1 MSWNHGLYIN
11 LSEKLFKNKRY
22 INQIKAI
29 RDMVLESLI
38 NPITAERKPWEMFF
52 IGFVYSSIAILLSF
66 WIFHE
71 HASLVMVFL
80 TTMAC
85 VPLIY
90 NVIKLEEKKDVV
102 VSEENTLLREHAK
115 VISFLLFLFLGF
127 TLSFSLWYTFLPI
140 DLVQSTFS
148 VQTQTITNINSRAI
162 GSFFQNFGILT
173 AIFFNNIRVLIFCIL
188 FAFIYGVGAIFI
200 LTWNA
205 SVIGTAIGNF
215 IRSEISVYAAAFGSV
230 GVAKYFHIFS
240 LGLLRYAIHGIPE
253 IGAYFIGGL
262 AGSIISIAIIRH
274 DIGTKKYEKVLFD
287 SSNLIIIAVIILFLA
302 ALLEV
307 YVTPLLF

>member
-1 MSWNHGLYIN
+1 
-11 LSEKLFKNKRY
+11 
-22 INQIKAI
+22 
-29 RDMVLESLI
+29 MVLETII

-52 IGFVYSSIAILLSF
+52 IGLVYSSIAILLSF

-102 VSEENTLLREHAK
+102 ISEETTLLREHGK

-127 TLSFSLWYTFLPI
+127 TVSFSLWYTFLPA
-140 DLVQSTFS
+140 DLAQNAFS
-148 VQTQTITNINSRAI
+148 VQTQTIANINSGVT
-162 GSFFQNFGILT
+162 GSFFQNFNILT
-173 AIFFNNIRVLIFCIL
+173 KIFFNNVKVLIFCIL

-205 SVIGTAIGNF
+205 SVIGAAIGNF
-215 IRSEISVYAAAFGSV
+215 IRTGISAEARAGA
-230 GVAKYFHIFS
+230 AKYFHIFS
-240 LGLLRYAIHGIPE
+240 LGLLRYAIHGVPE

-262 AGSIISIAIIRH
+262 AGSIISIAVIRH
-274 DIGTKKYEKVLFD
+274 DLGTKKYERIILD
-287 SSNLIIIAVIILFLA
+287 SSNLVIIAIVI
-302 ALLEV
+302 LLSFSWQ
-307 YVTPLLF
+307 PLLRFM

>member
-1 MSWNHGLYIN
+1 
-11 LSEKLFKNKRY
+11 
-22 INQIKAI
+22 
-29 RDMVLESLI
+29 MVLESLI

-52 IGFVYSSIAILLSF
+52 IGLVYSSVAILLSF

-71 HASLVMVFL
+71 YTSLVMVFL

-90 NVIKLEEKKDVV
+90 SVIKLEEKKDIVI
-102 VSEENTLLREHAK
+102 SEETTLLKEHSK

-127 TLSFSLWYTFLPI
+127 TVSFSLWYTFLPA
-140 DLVQSTFS
+140 DLAQNAFS
-148 VQTQTITNINSRAI
+148 VQTQTIANINSGAT
-162 GSFFQNFGILT
+162 GMVFQNLGLFT
-173 AIFFNNIRVLIFCIL
+173 KIFFNNIKVLIFCIL

-205 SVIGTAIGNF
+205 SVIGAAIGNF
-215 IRSEISVYAAAFGSV
+215 IRT
-230 GVAKYFHIFS
+230 GVSAEDSMLGLAGAAKYFHIFS
-240 LGLLRYAIHGIPE
+240 LGLLRYAIHGVPE

-262 AGSIISIAIIRH
+262 AGYIISIAVIRH
-274 DIGTKKYEKVLFD
+274 DLGTKKYEKILLD
-287 SSNLIIIAVIILFLA
+287 SSDLVIIAIVVIFLA

>member
-1 MSWNHGLYIN
+1 
-11 LSEKLFKNKRY
+11 
-22 INQIKAI
+22 
-29 RDMVLESLI
+29 MVLETII

-52 IGFVYSSIAILLSF
+52 IGLVYSSIAILLSF

-71 HASLVMVFL
+71 HTSLVMVFL

-85 VPLIY
+85 VPLVY

-102 VSEENTLLREHAK
+102 ISEETTLLREHGK

-127 TLSFSLWYTFLPI
+127 TVSFALWYTFLPA
-140 DLVQSTFS
+140 DLTQNAFS
-148 VQTQTITNINSRAI
+148 VQTQTIANINSGVT
-162 GSFFQNFGILT
+162 GSFFQNFNILT
-173 AIFFNNIRVLIFCIL
+173 KIFFNNVKVLIFCIL

-205 SVIGTAIGNF
+205 SVIGAAIGNF
-215 IRSEISVYAAAFGSV
+215 IRTGISAEASMLGLAGA
-230 GVAKYFHIFS
+230 AKYFHIFS
-240 LGLLRYAIHGIPE
+240 LGLLRYAIHGVPE

-262 AGSIISIAIIRH
+262 AGSIISIAVIRH
-274 DIGTKKYEKVLFD
+274 DLGTKKYEKIILD
-287 SSNLIIIAVIILFLA
+287 SSDLIIIAIVILFLA

-307 YVTPLLF
+307 FVTPLLF

>member
-1 MSWNHGLYIN
+1 
-11 LSEKLFKNKRY
+11 
-22 INQIKAI
+22 
-29 RDMVLESLI
+29 MVLETII

-52 IGFVYSSIAILLSF
+52 IGLVYSSVAILLSF

-71 HASLVMVFL
+71 YTSLVMVFL

-85 VPLIY
+85 VPLLY
-90 NVIKLEEKKDVV
+90 NTIKLEEKKDIVIN
-102 VSEENTLLREHAK
+102 EERTLLQEHSK

-127 TLSFSLWYTFLPI
+127 AVSFAMWYVFLPA
-140 DLVQSTFS
+140 DLAQNAFS
-148 VQTQTITNINSRAI
+148 VQIQTITNINSGAT
-162 GSFFQNFGILT
+162 GMAFQNLSTFT
-173 AIFFNNIRVLIFCIL
+173 KIFFNNIKVLIFCIL
-188 FAFIYGVGAIFI
+188 FAFIYGAGAIFI

-205 SVIGTAIGNF
+205 SVIGAAIGNF
-215 IRSEISVYAAAFGSV
+215 IRTGISAEASMLGLA
-230 GVAKYFHIFS
+230 GVANYFQIFS

-262 AGSIISIAIIRH
+262 AGSIISIAVIRH
-274 DIGTKKYEKVLFD
+274 DLGTKKYEKILLD
-287 SSNLIIIAVIILFLA
+287 SSDLVIISIVVLFLA

>member
-1 MSWNHGLYIN
+1 
-11 LSEKLFKNKRY
+11 
-22 INQIKAI
+22 
-29 RDMVLESLI
+29 MVLETI
-38 NPITAERKPWEMFF
+38 TNPITAEKKPWEMFF
-52 IGFVYSSIAILLSF
+52 IGLVYSSIAILLSF

-71 HASLVMVFL
+71 HTSLVMVFL

-85 VPLIY
+85 VPLVY

-102 VSEENTLLREHAK
+102 ISEETTLLREHGK

-127 TLSFSLWYTFLPI
+127 TLSFALWYTFLPA
-140 DLVQSTFS
+140 DLTQNAFS
-148 VQTQTITNINSRAI
+148 VQTQTIASINSGVT
-162 GSFFQNFGILT
+162 GSFFQNFNILT
-173 AIFFNNIRVLIFCIL
+173 KIFFNNVKVLIFCIL

-205 SVIGTAIGNF
+205 SVIGAAIGNF
-215 IRSEISVYAAAFGSV
+215 IRTGISAEASMLGLAGAAR
-230 GVAKYFHIFS
+230 YFHIFS

-262 AGSIISIAIIRH
+262 AGSIISIAVIRH
-274 DIGTKKYEKVLFD
+274 DLGTKKYEKIILD
-287 SSNLIIIAVIILFLA
+287 SSDLIIIAIVILFLA